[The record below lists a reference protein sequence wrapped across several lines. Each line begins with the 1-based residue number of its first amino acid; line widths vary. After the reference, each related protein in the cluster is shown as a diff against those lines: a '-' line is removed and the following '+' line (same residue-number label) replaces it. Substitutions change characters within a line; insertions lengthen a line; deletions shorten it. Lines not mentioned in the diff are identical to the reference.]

1 MRKFF
6 SGHRA
11 FFALAAVFALLA
23 AVIGAQTLQA
33 ARHTVPV
40 VVAATSIA
48 PFEPITSG
56 ELQVAQVAQ
65 MDRQAGSYTSVSQLV
80 GSVSDAPIPPG
91 TQIVHDWINTNVPSA
106 ATQQAQTL
114 SAQLTQDGTPQ
125 DRTYTL
131 PVTQDQGLGGV
142 AVGSRVDLLATVKVP
157 VSGQEVLP
165 ASLILAR
172 NVEVLAVNAG
182 QQQQQT
188 SGDVT
193 LLVTPQQA
201 QNIALAQEFGSVSLL
216 LNGYSSNA
224 AAANLPPTT
233 VLTFLQQYGLSL
245 APSAPATTTSSAP
258 SLQSSKGGH

>member
-6 SGHRA
+6 SGHRV
-11 FFALAAVFALLA
+11 FFAFAAVFALLA
-23 AVIGAQTLQA
+23 AVVGASTIQA

-40 VVAATSIA
+40 VVAATNIA
-48 PFEPITSG
+48 PFQPITAG
-56 ELQVAQVAQ
+56 ELKVTQVAQ
-65 MDRQAGSYTSVSQLV
+65 MDREASSYTSVSQIV
-80 GSVSDAPIPPG
+80 GSVSDAPIPAG
-91 TQIVHDWINTNVPSA
+91 TQIVRAWINANIPSA

-114 SAQLTQDGTPQ
+114 SVQLTQDGTPQ
-125 DRTYTL
+125 DRAYTI
-131 PVTQDQGLGGV
+131 PVTQDEGLPGV

-157 VSGQEVLP
+157 ISGQQVLP
-165 ASLILAR
+165 ATLILAR

-182 QQQQQT
+182 QQQQQS

-201 QNIALAQEFGSVSLL
+201 QYIAYAQAYGSVSLL

-233 VLTFLQQYGLSL
+233 ALTFLSQYGLSL
-245 APSAPATTTSSAP
+245 APSASTAATSA
-258 SLQSSKGGH
+258 QSSKGGK